1 MTKQYFCHAENS
13 SKKKIGN
20 KGLMTL
26 RRFTNLFNYMEDL
39 FFYKNL
45 FFRSFNVFGPMER
58 SDKEQ

>member
-1 MTKQYFCHAENS
+1 
-13 SKKKIGN
+13 
-20 KGLMTL
+20 MTL

-58 SDKEQ
+58 IDKEQ